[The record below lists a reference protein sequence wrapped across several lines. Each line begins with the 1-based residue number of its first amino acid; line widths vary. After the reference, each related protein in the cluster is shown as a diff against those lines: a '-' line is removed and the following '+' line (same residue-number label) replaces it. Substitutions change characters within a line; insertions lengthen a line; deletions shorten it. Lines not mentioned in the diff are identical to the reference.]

1 MFFTKEFINILKLED
16 RPLMIARAPLSI
28 RSKEGEW
35 ASRSRPALSV
45 HGDSHNEGSNQ
56 NAKKRPNCA
65 KKRSMSQPP
74 ILYSRKGHI
83 GLLELNRPEGR
94 NAMTPELLD
103 AFAEAIPE
111 VEADRELR
119 VLILT
124 GRGSCFSAGADFNA
138 GVQREGEGRL
148 PHERSYGMYAPFLR
162 VLDLEIPV
170 IGALNGHAVGGGFGL
185 SLLTDIRIGNREA
198 KYGANFARIGLHS
211 GLGISYLLPR
221 LVGISKAS
229 ELLFTGRLIL
239 GDEAER
245 IGLFSRA
252 VAPEDVLSEAQA
264 LAEEIASAA
273 PLAVRAMKA
282 TMRRFNDL
290 QIREAAAIEAPLQ
303 AETLDTEDAR
313 EGMRAIL
320 EKRPPVFSGR

>member
-1 MFFTKEFINILKLED
+1 
-16 RPLMIARAPLSI
+16 
-28 RSKEGEW
+28 
-35 ASRSRPALSV
+35 
-45 HGDSHNEGSNQ
+45 
-56 NAKKRPNCA
+56 
-65 KKRSMSQPP
+65 MSQPP
-74 ILYSRKGHI
+74 IVYSREGHI

-103 AFAEAIPE
+103 AFAEALPA
-111 VEADRELR
+111 VRDDRGLR
-119 VLILT
+119 ALIIT

-138 GVQREGEGRL
+138 GVQRGGEDRL
-148 PHERSYGMYAPFLR
+148 PHERSYGMYEPFLG
-162 VLDLEIPV
+162 VLDLAVPV

-229 ELLFTGRLIL
+229 ELLFTGRLIR

-245 IGLFSRA
+245 IGLFSKA
-252 VAPEDVLSEAQA
+252 VAPDKVLDEARA

-273 PLAVRAMKA
+273 PIAVRAMKA
-282 TMRRFNDL
+282 TMRRMNDL
-290 QIREAAAIEAPLQ
+290 RIREAAAIEAPIQ
-303 AETLDTEDAR
+303 AETIETEDAK
-313 EGMRAIL
+313 EGMKAIL
-320 EKRPPVFSGR
+320 EKRQPVFQGR

>member
-1 MFFTKEFINILKLED
+1 
-16 RPLMIARAPLSI
+16 
-28 RSKEGEW
+28 
-35 ASRSRPALSV
+35 
-45 HGDSHNEGSNQ
+45 
-56 NAKKRPNCA
+56 
-65 KKRSMSQPP
+65 MSQPP
-74 ILYSRKGHI
+74 IVYSREGHI

-103 AFAEAIPE
+103 AFAEALPA
-111 VEADRELR
+111 VRDDRGLR
-119 VLILT
+119 ALIIT

-138 GVQREGEGRL
+138 GVQRGGEDRL
-148 PHERSYGMYAPFLR
+148 PHERSYGMYEPFLG
-162 VLDLEIPV
+162 VLDLDVPV

-229 ELLFTGRLIL
+229 ELLFTGRLIR

-245 IGLFSRA
+245 IGLFSKA
-252 VAPEDVLSEAQA
+252 VAPDKVLDEARA

-273 PLAVRAMKA
+273 PIAVRAMKA
-282 TMRRFNDL
+282 TMRRMNDL
-290 QIREAAAIEAPLQ
+290 RIREAAAIEAPIQ
-303 AETLDTEDAR
+303 AETIETEDAK
-313 EGMRAIL
+313 EGMKAIL
-320 EKRPPVFSGR
+320 EKRQPVFQGR

>member
-1 MFFTKEFINILKLED
+1 
-16 RPLMIARAPLSI
+16 
-28 RSKEGEW
+28 
-35 ASRSRPALSV
+35 
-45 HGDSHNEGSNQ
+45 
-56 NAKKRPNCA
+56 
-65 KKRSMSQPP
+65 MSQPP

-282 TMRRFNDL
+282 TMRRSNDL

>member
-1 MFFTKEFINILKLED
+1 
-16 RPLMIARAPLSI
+16 
-28 RSKEGEW
+28 
-35 ASRSRPALSV
+35 
-45 HGDSHNEGSNQ
+45 
-56 NAKKRPNCA
+56 
-65 KKRSMSQPP
+65 
-74 ILYSRKGHI
+74 
-83 GLLELNRPEGR
+83 
-94 NAMTPELLD
+94 
-103 AFAEAIPE
+103 
-111 VEADRELR
+111 
-119 VLILT
+119 
-124 GRGSCFSAGADFNA
+124 
-138 GVQREGEGRL
+138 
-148 PHERSYGMYAPFLR
+148 MYAPFLR